1 MSNLTS
7 LFWLLTSS
15 AAAAATP
22 NIVVPQGGVGRWDAM
37 AAESCGIFGKKYPA
51 VDSDCYY
58 AVDMKAKV
66 GSHQIVLY
74 DQDGKQHKAALTVA
88 KVEFPK
94 IDITLEDDT
103 YINLSPENAKRHTE
117 ERKRVLA
124 LFKAEAG
131 PPKFSLPLSPA
142 ARRVPKSE
150 DDFGSLRTFNGTRT
164 SQHTGRD
171 FPVGAGNPVVAVAN
185 GTVLLAEEQFFTG
198 NTVFIDHGGGLIS
211 MNFHL
216 GEYSVAAGDEVKRGQ
231 TIGKIGST
239 GRSTGPHMHL
249 GFRWANARIDPLLL
263 LESPN
268 ALPTVGD
275 TRAEVIQKNLRA
287 EAKEP
292 AESGPESEDTLVT
305 EDDDE

>member
-1 MSNLTS
+1 MSK
-7 LFWLLTSS
+7 LFTVIWFLSTT
-15 AAAAATP
+15 AAAATP

-58 AVDMKAKV
+58 PVDIKAKV
-66 GSHQIVLY
+66 GTHDIVLI
-74 DQDGKQHKAALTVA
+74 DQDGKQHKATLTVE
-88 KVEFPK
+88 KVEFPA
-94 IDITLEDDT
+94 IEITLEDET
-103 YINLSPENAKRHTE
+103 FINLSPENAKRHTE

-124 LFKAEAG
+124 LFKAEASA
-131 PPKFSLPLSPA
+131 PRFSLPLSPA

-150 DDFGSLRTFNGTRT
+150 DDFGSLRTFNGTRK

-171 FPVGAGNPVVAVAN
+171 FPVGAGSPVVAVAA
-185 GTVLLAEEQFFTG
+185 GTVLMSEEQFFTG
-198 NTVFIDHGGGLIS
+198 KTVFVDHGGGLIS

-216 GEYSVAAGDEVKRGQ
+216 GDLSVAVGDEVKRGQ
-231 TIGKIGST
+231 TLGKVGST

-268 ALPTVGD
+268 ALPTIGD
-275 TRAEVIQKNLRA
+275 TRAEVLQKNLKA
-287 EAKEP
+287 QANEP
-292 AESGPESEDTLVT
+292 AEAGPENEDKAAT
-305 EDDDE
+305 ESDE

>member
-1 MSNLTS
+1 MSKLYP
-7 LFWLLTSS
+7 LFWFLTSS
-15 AAAAATP
+15 AAAATP

-37 AAESCGIFGKKYPA
+37 AAESCGVFGKKYPA

-58 AVDMKAKV
+58 PVDIKAKV
-66 GSHQIVLY
+66 GTHEIVLY
-74 DQDGKQHKAALTVA
+74 DQDGKQHKASLTVE
-88 KVEFPK
+88 KVDFPK
-94 IDITLEDDT
+94 IDITLDDDT

-124 LFKAEAG
+124 LFKVEPSPA
-131 PPKFSLPLSPA
+131 KFSLPLSPA

-150 DDFGSLRTFNGTRT
+150 DDFGSLRTFNGTRQ

-185 GTVLLAEEQFFTG
+185 GTVLMAEEQFFTG
-198 NTVFIDHGGGLIS
+198 NTVFVDHGGGLIS

-216 GEYSVAAGDEVKRGQ
+216 GELSVATGDEVKRGQ
-231 TIGKIGST
+231 TLGKVGST

-249 GFRWANARIDPLLL
+249 GFRWMNARIDPLLL

-275 TRAEVIQKNLRA
+275 TRAEVIQKNLKA
-287 EAKEP
+287 QAKEP
-292 AESGPESEDTLVT
+292 AESGPET
-305 EDDDE
+305 EGQPATEGDE